1 MTLKN
6 FWQHNDSNEQVPLD
20 PCLCSDTVFTPSNTL
35 CK

>member
-20 PCLCSDTVFTPSNTL
+20 PCLC
-35 CK
+35 